1 MLVLFSAS
9 LVLSSG
15 STLREKYMNFNKT
28 LTAVGLPLIA
38 MSSMLTAAR
47 GDSRMANC
55 APTPPVPC
63 NPDNCKNCYCL
74 GPENYG
80 VNAPVCPKTCNGDF
94 IITVAGFYWNA
105 HQDGMEYAINN
116 NVVNPGTTPSTANIQ
131 QLNNLVDAEYLTPN
145 FKWDFGFK
153 IGLGYCTTCDGWDF
167 GVTWTWYR
175 GKANGQ
181 IEAEPCDNQTLLP
194 LWSAFSNVNGSVVY
208 ACDIEHNWRL
218 RLNLIDL
225 ELGRNFWTSKY
236 LAIRPHVGIR
246 IAYIQQSFDL
256 FHKGGS
262 WASFTGQTPL
272 NNDVDL
278 DNDFHGVGVRA
289 GLNSEWN
296 LGCGWA
302 IYGNWAASIIY
313 GRFSIDHDEEN
324 RQAIAPHLT
333 TDILETH
340 DSFRASRAI
349 LDLALGIQWSSM
361 VCDCKYGFTG
371 MIGWEH
377 HLFFDQNQLW
387 RVVRIGD
394 TATGQI
400 PNNTGENVFSQRRG
414 DLDTQ
419 GWTLTFKFEF

>member
-1 MLVLFSAS
+1 MYKELVALSMIGLAS
-9 LVLSSG
+9 MVH
-15 STLREKYMNFNKT
+15 
-28 LTAVGLPLIA
+28 
-38 MSSMLTAAR
+38 AAR
-47 GDSRMANC
+47 DDRANC

-63 NPDNCKNCYCL
+63 NADECKHCYCL

-116 NVVNPGTTPSTANIQ
+116 NIVTPEFTPPFAQIRE
-131 QLNNLVDAEYLTPN
+131 LNNLIDADYKTPN

-153 IGLGYCTTCDGWDF
+153 IGLGYCTTCDGWDL

-175 GKANGQ
+175 GKANGEV
-181 IEAEPCDNQTLLP
+181 EAEPCDNQTLLP
-194 LWSAFSNVNGSVVY
+194 LWSAFANTNGLILY

-218 RLNLIDL
+218 RLNLIDI

-246 IAYIQQSFDL
+246 IAYIKQNFDL
-256 FHKGGS
+256 FHRGGS
-262 WASFTGQTPL
+262 WATANQDPF
-272 NNDVDL
+272 NNEVDL
-278 DNDFHGVGVRA
+278 KNDFHGVGVRA

-296 LGCGWA
+296 IGCGWA
-302 IYGNWAASIIY
+302 IYGNWATSIIY

-324 RQAIAPHLT
+324 RQALAPHNK

-361 VCDCKYGFTG
+361 FYDCQYGFTG

-387 RVVRIGD
+387 RVVRLGD
-394 TATGQI
+394 VNLF
-400 PNNTGENVFSQRRG
+400 PNNSGENVFQQRRG
-414 DLDTQ
+414 TLDTQ
-419 GWTLTFKFEF
+419 GWTLKLKFEF

>member
-1 MLVLFSAS
+1 MAALSVFG
-9 LVLSSG
+9 LSS
-15 STLREKYMNFNKT
+15 
-28 LTAVGLPLIA
+28 
-38 MSSMLTAAR
+38 AAYSAY
-47 GDSRMANC
+47 GAQDQC

-63 NPDNCKNCYCL
+63 NADECKNCYCL

-94 IITVAGFYWNA
+94 IITVAGFYWNS

-116 NVVNPGTTPSTANIQ
+116 NVVSPPNPSGSTSLADIQ
-131 QLNNLVDAEYLTPN
+131 QLNNLIDAKYQTPD

-167 GVTWTWYR
+167 SVTWTWYR

-181 IEAEPCDNQTLLP
+181 VEAEPCDNQTLLP
-194 LWSAFSNVNGSVVY
+194 LWSAFANINGSTLY

-236 LAIRPHVGIR
+236 LSIRPHVGIR
-246 IAYIQQSFDL
+246 IAYIKQNFEL
-256 FHKGGS
+256 VHKGGS
-262 WASFTGQTPL
+262 WAAFIEPSAQDAL

-296 LGCGWA
+296 FGCGWGLYA
-302 IYGNWAASIIY
+302 NWAASIVY
-313 GRFSIDHDEEN
+313 GRFSVDHDEEN
-324 RQAIAPHLT
+324 RQAIAPHNKI
-333 TDILETH
+333 DILETH
-340 DSFRASRAI
+340 NSFRASRAI
-349 LDLALGIQWSSM
+349 LDLALGIQWSTM
-361 VCDCKYGFTG
+361 FCDCSYGFTG

-394 TATGQI
+394 IANAL
-400 PNNTGENVFSQRRG
+400 PNNTGENVFSERRG

-419 GWTLTFKFEF
+419 GWTLTIKFEF